1 MADSELFETE
11 SGGEEVTLTVIDDGE
26 PEVKE
31 KPQRKKKELSPEAKA
46 RLLENLAKG
55 RAKQAERRK
64 KAQETKRLK
73 QQLKDQEE
81 EAELEVLRK
90 KVKSKTKEETPS
102 SVEVYKPTEGKEG
115 TPTNNIIDNDLKKQL
130 KEKDD
135 ELNKLKSYI
144 SQAQKKAQEWKE
156 AQTLKQK
163 QSATSAPVRKP
174 PPKTATSPARKP
186 AETKTIHQKPMVRAP
201 TYKFNYSTGRMEW
214 C

>member
-11 SGGEEVTLTVIDDGE
+11 EGDEEVTLTVIDDGE

-64 KAQETKRLK
+64 KAQETKKLK

-81 EAELEVLRK
+81 EAELEALRQ
-90 KVKSKTKEETPS
+90 KVKAKSQPAEAKVKNP
-102 SVEVYKPTEGKEG
+102 VPDEVAISTEGKKGEKEEK
-115 TPTNNIIDNDLKKQL
+115 NNINEDYLKKL

-144 SQAQKKAQEWKE
+144 STAQKKAQEWKE
-156 AQTLKQK
+156 AQTKK
-163 QSATSAPVRKP
+163 K
-174 PPKTATSPARKP
+174 SPAPQKSVPTTQERKRP
-186 AETKTIHQKPMVRAP
+186 AQTERKKPV
-201 TYKFNYSTGRMEW
+201 YKYNFSTGRMEW
-214 C
+214 S